1 MAAGKQENTKLI
13 DEAADPRV
21 VQNMVDLDKLEKL
34 FKLSAKLIPI
44 FGVIIVFSYCSSIN
58 FYPGGLT
65 VGDTLFFAF
74 AIIAF
79 GTLYGFIVGASI
91 YCSANVYGLIKRIF
105 SRESWRALW
114 EAIRGRSY
122 RSIFEK
128 ISTVFS
134 LVFPSLIGGLVLTFI
149 CFASNKFDLTW
160 GFLSTSC
167 LLAIGFCIWVIIGIR
182 RDFIQNNPW
191 ITFFAV
197 TVLTI
202 APLLIVR
209 SLGHTVMDAA
219 MRKVGVRVEHALV
232 DIPLSEY
239 ARVKATANRA
249 AVPIPPCRKFTKERC
264 MLRADVLFQGVGQH
278 VQIRLP
284 VGGVEEDK
292 NGLPLSAEIFV
303 TLDQKD
309 TKISNISPFTYGAD
323 INSDA
328 TFDFDSATLTKTG
341 RSGLDDIAKKVADY
355 RILGLEVTGHTD
367 RLGSDKHNL
376 ALSQQRAQSVA
387 SYLANELGNVS
398 SDAVH
403 AHGVG
408 ASDPRLD
415 QGSCPGQDPTAALRD
430 CLADDRYVE
439 IDIVAVEGAKKAG
452 K

>member
-114 EAIRGRSY
+114 EAI
-122 RSIFEK
+122 
-128 ISTVFS
+128 
-134 LVFPSLIGGLVLTFI
+134 GGLVLTFI

-219 MRKVGVRVEHALV
+219 MRKAGVRVEHALV

-239 ARVKATANRA
+239 ARQR
-249 AVPIPPCRKFTKERC
+249 
-264 MLRADVLFQGVGQH
+264 FQS
-278 VQIRLP
+278 RL
-284 VGGVEEDK
+284 VE
-292 NGLPLSAEIFV
+292 N
-303 TLDQKD
+303 
-309 TKISNISPFTYGAD
+309 SPK
-323 INSDA
+323 SDA
-328 TFDFDSATLTKTG
+328 
-341 RSGLDDIAKKVADY
+341 
-355 RILGLEVTGHTD
+355 
-367 RLGSDKHNL
+367 
-376 ALSQQRAQSVA
+376 
-387 SYLANELGNVS
+387 
-398 SDAVH
+398 
-403 AHGVG
+403 
-408 ASDPRLD
+408 
-415 QGSCPGQDPTAALRD
+415 C
-430 CLADDRYVE
+430 
-439 IDIVAVEGAKKAG
+439 
-452 K
+452 